1 MKMSRIY
8 IAYGSNMDEEQMK
21 FRCPDAQLLGTGIL
35 ENWRLM
41 FKGSKTGAYATIER
55 EKGCTVPILLW
66 RISAADEERL
76 DRYEGFPNFYYKRT
90 IQAIRTGAN
99 NENLGRTRGM
109 AYIMHEERK
118 LGTPSMH
125 YLEILAKA
133 YEKFGFDGEILGDA
147 YDYSQ
152 PENVSAEELPCLW

>member
-8 IAYGSNMDEEQMK
+8 IAYGSNMDMEQMK
-21 FRCPDAQLLGTGIL
+21 FRCSDAQLLGTGLL
-35 ENWRLM
+35 EGWRLM
-41 FKGSKTGAYATIER
+41 FKGSLTGAYATIER

-76 DRYEGFPNFYYKRT
+76 DRYEGFPSFYYKRT
-90 IQAIRTGAN
+90 IRAVRTG
-99 NENLGRTRGM
+99 ENGEKVGRTQGM

-118 LGTPSMH
+118 LGAPSMH

-133 YEKFGFDGEILGDA
+133 YEKFGFDGEILGGA
-147 YDYSQ
+147 YDYSKPQ
-152 PENVSAEELPCLW
+152 DKDLPCLW